1 MLSLCEPPNRE
12 ASFLF
17 SVMKLSMKGA
27 QAHSGIRIAYIDIK
41 VNVCQIGSEYGR
53 FHAKEIPQALSYD
66 IAMGDF

>member
-1 MLSLCEPPNRE
+1 MELWTARKGSPVFVFVL
-12 ASFLF
+12 
-17 SVMKLSMKGA
+17 KLSRSA